1 MNERQEILDSR
12 ICKTINTIE
21 DISFFMNNAEC
32 DFKNGVHLE
41 TFRQIMLDSSRRL
54 AKASIQCREYY
65 LTLSANRKK
74 DQSVIDNK
82 VSLTLNVSVDR
93 IDYKEFSVY
102 RLVLPILLPRKDGKA
117 STCKDMWLNCV
128 KACVEGYCR
137 SHKGIKRLNNPGIA
151 IIHRF
156 NKYTDSNIIKDTDN
170 YDVSFVVNILQAYF
184 INDDRDASIYR
195 CNIED
200 HKDNYTE
207 VYVMEK
213 RNLGL
218 FITALHS

>member
-1 MNERQEILDSR
+1 MNERQELLDSR
-12 ICKTINTIE
+12 ICKTIDTIE

-65 LTLSANRKK
+65 LTLSANRKIEQNVFDTRVSIK
-74 DQSVIDNK
+74 LNFSVA
-82 VSLTLNVSVDR
+82 R

-102 RLVLPILLPRKDGKA
+102 KLVLPILLPGKDGKKN
-117 STCKDMWLNCV
+117 TNKEMWFNCV
-128 KACVEGYCR
+128 KAGVERYCR
-137 SHKGIKRLNNPGIA
+137 QNKKIERLNNPGIA
-151 IIHRF
+151 IVHRF
-156 NKYTDSNIIKDTDN
+156 NKFTDNNVIQDTDN
-170 YDVSFVVNILQAYF
+170 YDVSFVINILQAYF

-200 HKDNYTE
+200 HADNLTE

-218 FITALHS
+218 FITALHR